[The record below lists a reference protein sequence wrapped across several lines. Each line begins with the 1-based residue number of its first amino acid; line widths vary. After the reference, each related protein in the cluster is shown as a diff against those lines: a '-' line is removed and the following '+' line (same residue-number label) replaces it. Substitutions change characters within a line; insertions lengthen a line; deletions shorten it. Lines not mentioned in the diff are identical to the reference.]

1 MFENSWVGHM
11 VVEGNALAFK
21 GAEPATYWL
30 HENPWTQLPTLHINL
45 QQSGEVLFFYST
57 NQSAQVRVL

>member
-1 MFENSWVGHM
+1 M

-45 QQSGEVLFFYST
+45 QQSEEVLFFYST